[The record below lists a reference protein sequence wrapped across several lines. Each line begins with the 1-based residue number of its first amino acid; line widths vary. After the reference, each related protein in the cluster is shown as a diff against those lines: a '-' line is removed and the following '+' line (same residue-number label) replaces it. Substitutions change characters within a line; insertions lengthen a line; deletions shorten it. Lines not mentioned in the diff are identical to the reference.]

1 MPDTIQRGV
10 VAGLFGI
17 IGDII
22 VHGVA
27 FLTLGTTTTGHYI
40 LQIIFPFSKVT
51 VLKFGISE
59 ITHFIAG
66 ALVGIFIVL
75 IFKYFGSDYPYL
87 KGVGFSVF
95 LWVVHVA
102 FIPNLVSPNPRQY
115 LHRTEMEAIVDLI
128 AHSAYGVIVTMYLIK
143 TSKRIAIR

>member
-10 VAGLFGI
+10 VAGLLGI
-17 IGDII
+17 MGDII
-22 VHGVA
+22 VHGLA
-27 FLTLGTTTTGHYI
+27 FLTLGTT
-40 LQIIFPFSKVT
+40 
-51 VLKFGISE
+51 
-59 ITHFIAG
+59 FIAG

-87 KGVGFSVF
+87 KGIGFSVF

-128 AHSAYGVIVTMYLIK
+128 AHIAYGFIVTMYLIK
-143 TSKRIAIR
+143 NGKRIAVR